1 MAFIETPRFP
11 ENISRGAS
19 GGPGYQ
25 TDVVVVSS
33 GHEKR
38 NITWPLGRARY
49 DVAHGVRTQAQMD
62 ALIAFFRSI
71 KGKGDD
77 FRFKAGRRNK

>member
-1 MAFIETPRFP
+1 
-11 ENISRGAS
+11 
-19 GGPGYQ
+19 
-25 TDVVVVSS
+25 
-33 GHEKR
+33 KR